1 MKTVRDFI
9 WQDGKIKKTVGIG
22 IFSVAMLIMAIVIVM
37 FHNPLADPKQ
47 EIIKKVIAL
56 ALIAIAEVVFITLYD
71 KITIL
76 PVELYQSRHL
86 IWKLAK
92 NDFKK
97 RYAGSYLGA
106 LWAMV
111 QPVVTVLMYYVV
123 FDVIMNSSDQLANAN
138 DPYVLFLTAGL
149 VPWFYFNE
157 ALNSGTN
164 ALLEYNYL
172 VKKVVFK
179 ISVLPIIK
187 IIAAT
192 FIHVFF
198 ACVLLIIA
206 ACYGY
211 YPSVYTIQMVYY
223 SFCLFIFVLGVCYS
237 TCAIMV
243 FFKDIGQIISII
255 LQIGMWATPILWDVN
270 GLSPNIQMI
279 VKINPLVYIVNGYRS
294 AIFEKTWFF
303 EDFYSTMYFWIVTV
317 VVFGVGALVFKRLK
331 IHFSDVL

>member
-123 FDVIMNSSDQLANAN
+123 FDVIMNSSDQLANA
-138 DPYVLFLTAGL
+138 
-149 VPWFYFNE
+149 
-157 ALNSGTN
+157 
-164 ALLEYNYL
+164 
-172 VKKVVFK
+172 
-179 ISVLPIIK
+179 
-187 IIAAT
+187 
-192 FIHVFF
+192 
-198 ACVLLIIA
+198 
-206 ACYGY
+206 
-211 YPSVYTIQMVYY
+211 M
-223 SFCLFIFVLGVCYS
+223 
-237 TCAIMV
+237 
-243 FFKDIGQIISII
+243 I
-255 LQIGMWATPILWDVN
+255 L
-270 GLSPNIQMI
+270 
-279 VKINPLVYIVNGYRS
+279 
-294 AIFEKTWFF
+294 
-303 EDFYSTMYFWIVTV
+303 MYCF
-317 VVFGVGALVFKRLK
+317 
-331 IHFSDVL
+331 

>member
-123 FDVIMNSSDQLANAN
+123 FDVIMNSSDQLANAKRIVELGIGKKIRSFPSSSKQMYKVAKEIVSDNQIKEKYDIFSKQMNN
-138 DPYVLFLTAGL
+138 DSFDEIVNEIEKIL
-149 VPWFYFNE
+149 V
-157 ALNSGTN
+157 G
-164 ALLEYNYL
+164 
-172 VKKVVFK
+172 
-179 ISVLPIIK
+179 SVLQGDH
-187 IIAAT
+187 T
-192 FIHVFF
+192 
-198 ACVLLIIA
+198 
-206 ACYGY
+206 Y
-211 YPSVYTIQMVYY
+211 
-223 SFCLFIFVLGVCYS
+223 
-237 TCAIMV
+237 
-243 FFKDIGQIISII
+243 
-255 LQIGMWATPILWDVN
+255 
-270 GLSPNIQMI
+270 
-279 VKINPLVYIVNGYRS
+279 
-294 AIFEKTWFF
+294 EKQT
-303 EDFYSTMYFWIVTV
+303 S
-317 VVFGVGALVFKRLK
+317 
-331 IHFSDVL
+331 